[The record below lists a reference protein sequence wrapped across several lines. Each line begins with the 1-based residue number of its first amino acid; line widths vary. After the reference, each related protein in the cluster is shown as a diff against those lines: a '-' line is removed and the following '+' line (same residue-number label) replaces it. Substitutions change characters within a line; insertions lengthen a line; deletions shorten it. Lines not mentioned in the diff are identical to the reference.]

1 MSSTNSSC
9 SIWRCSVASAT
20 DLSRLSMP
28 AINASI
34 SLPAVAMVSSRSA
47 MTVSRLLIEFSSPFF
62 LSSDT
67 SNWASQ
73 YSFLWSSS
81 CCSAPNNATISSII
95 FKIFAKLTF
104 FPLMARA
111 MKSNSGRRPRAWRFA
126 SAILA
131 RACCFCMATFTFICN
146 KELAPGRVFLNIS
159 SASSSLRIFI
169 VSANATCSS
178 ARSFISA
185 SCSSFFVAQFV
196 SKSFRNLVSSSNAF
210 SVSFKSSFICTISTP
225 SSPTRTVFSSMALVR
240 AAISFFFA
248 AINSS

>member
-1 MSSTNSSC
+1 M
-9 SIWRCSVASAT
+9 
-20 DLSRLSMP
+20 
-28 AINASI
+28 
-34 SLPAVAMVSSRSA
+34 
-47 MTVSRLLIEFSSPFF
+47 
-62 LSSDT
+62 
-67 SNWASQ
+67 
-73 YSFLWSSS
+73 
-81 CCSAPNNATISSII
+81 
-95 FKIFAKLTF
+95 AK
-104 FPLMARA
+104 A
-111 MKSNSGRRPRAWRFA
+111 MKSSSGRRPRAWRFA

-225 SSPTRTVFSSMALVR
+225 KSPTRTVFVSIAVVR
-240 AAISFFFA
+240 LLISFSLA
-248 AINSS
+248 AINSSYDLIAASSVAFAAAKPLSIVSSICLSIPTISPLAGAYRSVCDPDRKDTSSSRS